1 MGNQAIIFRRAT
13 KIKEPT
19 CVNIRKMQTTHQI
32 PSLHL
37 TASLT
42 GILIFLSRAALEFYR
57 SRKQTHKQQKPQ
69 AETTEALLV
78 FNSS

>member
-57 SRKQTHKQQKPQ
+57 SQTHNNKKPQ